1 MNLKIDEYAH
11 LNSLIHRWNPR
22 LKLIG
27 LVTLIFAFAST
38 ESLKL
43 VLPMVVIT
51 GGFFWLSNLPLKF
64 LRHRL
69 YYPGYLLLGIV
80 ALLPWLSGETV
91 LWQWGFL
98 SLRLEGLVAVGL
110 IASRFLCILTLAL
123 VLLGTMPFLTTV
135 KAMRSLGLPSLLA
148 DMTLLSYRYLYE
160 VTDNLTTMRR
170 AMRLRGFGQGHRHR
184 HSSQGHDS
192 RRRLA
197 FVPDSQDLNRL
208 ASLTGSL
215 FIRSY
220 EQAEHIYKAM
230 RLRGYGRSPAPQFSA
245 AHLCPPAPPLSAKHD
260 RVLLVATLAIALLF
274 ILARWLL

>member
-11 LNSLIHRWNPR
+11 LDSLIHRWNPR
-22 LKLIG
+22 LKLVG
-27 LVTLIFAFAST
+27 MAALIFAFASAET
-38 ESLKL
+38 LKL
-43 VLPMVVIT
+43 VLPMVLIT
-51 GGFFWLSNLPLKF
+51 AGLFWLSNLPLTF

-69 YYPGYLLLGIV
+69 HYPGYLLLGIV

-91 LWQWGFL
+91 LWHWGFL
-98 SLRLEGLVAVGL
+98 SLRLEGLVTVGL

-170 AMRLRGFGQGHRHR
+170 AMRLRGFGQGQR
-184 HSSQGHDS
+184 HDS
-192 RRRLA
+192 SARRFA
-197 FVPDSQDLNRL
+197 FMPDSRDLDRL
-208 ASLTGSL
+208 ASLAGSL

-230 RLRGYGRSPAPQFSA
+230 RLRGYGRSPATQFNSL
-245 AHLCPPAPPLSAKHD
+245 HLCPPAPPLSLNHD
-260 RVLLVATLAIALLF
+260 RVLFVMALAIALLF
-274 ILARWLL
+274 VLAGWFL